1 MRYVADRS
9 GRFTQRP
16 HYEPKELDRECEAIV
31 SAFLRERHGS
41 VAYPLT
47 TDDLT
52 VLIERDTESL
62 DQYADLSAYGRFV
75 GDLYTLVP

>member
-1 MRYVADRS
+1 MRRNQ
-9 GRFTQRP
+9 G
-16 HYEPKELDRECEAIV
+16 H
-31 SAFLRERHGS
+31 HGS

-62 DQYADLSAYGRFV
+62 DQYADLSETGIRPASRYGPANKFPCQGCLPCRCR
-75 GDLYTLVP
+75 